1 MFGKKQSQPPGR
13 QRPLNTVDR
22 RNAAVFSYSA
32 SARNARIAGGTGR
45 DAAAAAAAS
54 AQAQREASQ
63 RQAANALR
71 LGKLPLR
78 ILLVVVGLFMLSS
91 LYVSSE
97 PALIIETGAASK
109 SQPTLLQN
117 QQVYEQ
123 AAAQLIGRSP
133 FNHIKPFL
141 NTASIASLLDARF
154 PELGDV
160 TVELPAFGHRLEIH
174 AEPAIPALIMSNN
187 TGQSF
192 VLDTNGRALM
202 PSAQAPGVGKLGLPV
217 ITDQSGITLRAG
229 QASVPGSTARFIT
242 EVVGQLKA
250 ANLTPSSLTLPK
262 GTSELDVRLEGQLY
276 TVKFNLMA
284 NGRVEAGQFLAV
296 KQQLD
301 RDKKTPSSYIDVRVD
316 GRAYY
321 K

>member
-1 MFGKKQSQPPGR
+1 MFGKKQPPPPGR
-13 QRPLNTVDR
+13 QRPLNTADR
-22 RNAAVFSYSA
+22 RNAAVFSYHNA
-32 SARNARIAGGTGR
+32 SARNARVAGGTGR
-45 DAAAAAAAS
+45 DTAAAAQQS

-63 RQAANALR
+63 KHAANALR

-78 ILLVVVGLFMLSS
+78 ILLVVVSLFLLSS

-97 PALIIETGAASK
+97 PALVIETDGADK
-109 SQPTLLQN
+109 PTLLRD

-123 AAAQLIGRSP
+123 AAAQLIGGSP
-133 FNHIKPFL
+133 FNHIKPTL
-141 NTASIASLLDARF
+141 NTQRIATELDKQF

-160 TVELPAFGHRLEIH
+160 SVVLPSFGHQLEIH
-174 AEPAIPALIMSNN
+174 AEPATPVLIMSNN

-202 PSAQAPGVGKLGLPV
+202 QSMQALGVGKLGLPV
-217 ITDQSGITLRAG
+217 VTDQSGITLRAG
-229 QASVPGSTARFIT
+229 RAAIPSSTARFIS
-242 EVVGQLKA
+242 EVASQLKA
-250 ANLTPSSLTLPK
+250 AKLNISSLTLAK
-262 GTSELDVRLEGQLY
+262 GTSELDVRIEGQPY

-284 NGRVEAGQFLAV
+284 DGRVEAGSFLAV

-301 RDKKTPSSYIDVRVD
+301 RDNKTPASYIDVRVD

>member
-1 MFGKKQSQPPGR
+1 MFGKKQSPPPGR
-13 QRPLNTVDR
+13 QRPLNTADR
-22 RNAAVFSYSA
+22 RNAAVFSYHSA
-32 SARNARIAGGTGR
+32 SARSARVAGGTGR
-45 DAAAAAAAS
+45 DAAAAAQQQS
-54 AQAQREASQ
+54 AQAQREAGA

-78 ILLVVVGLFMLSS
+78 ILLVVIGLFLLSS

-97 PALIIETGAASK
+97 PALVVETSEPAT
-109 SQPTLLQN
+109 PTLLQD

-123 AAAQLIGRSP
+123 AAAQLIGGSP
-133 FNHIKPFL
+133 FNHVKPLL
-141 NTASIASLLDARF
+141 NTGRIAAELDKQF

-160 TVELPAFGHRLEIH
+160 SVALPSFGHRLEIH
-174 AEPAIPALIMSNN
+174 AEPATPALIMSNN

-217 ITDQSGITLRAG
+217 VTDQSGITLRAG
-229 QASVPGSTARFIT
+229 QAAIPSSTARFIT
-242 EVVGQLKA
+242 EVTGQLKA
-250 ANLTPSSLTLPK
+250 AKLSISSLTLPK
-262 GTSELDVRLEGQLY
+262 GASELDVRLEGRPY
-276 TVKFNLMA
+276 AVKFNLMA
-284 NGRVEAGQFLAV
+284 DGRVEAGSFLAV
-296 KQQLD
+296 KQQLE
-301 RDKKTPSSYIDVRVD
+301 RDNKTPANYIDVRVD